1 MGYNFE
7 STIANKSQFYTHA
20 LLALMLG
27 EGKMKVII
35 GLLFCMLSGFSLAD
49 EQKGLEVMQEVD
61 RRDLGWGDMT
71 ADLKMT
77 LRNKNG
83 DEHVRSL
90 RMKTL
95 EMQDDGDKSLSI
107 FDSPRDIK
115 GTAFLSFTHALEADE
130 QWLYLPALK
139 RVKRISS
146 SNKSGP
152 FLGSE
157 FAFEDLTSFE
167 LKKYKYNYLR
177 DEMIDGIDFFVIE
190 AFPQY
195 DHSGYVRNIVWID
208 KNRYIPLRI
217 DYYDRKDALLKTQT
231 FLEYKQ
237 YLDQYWRAGKS
248 KMNNFLTGKST
259 TLLWKNYH
267 FRNGLTE
274 RHFDKNTLKRSR

>member
-1 MGYNFE
+1 
-7 STIANKSQFYTHA
+7 
-20 LLALMLG
+20 
-27 EGKMKVII
+27 MKIII
-35 GLLFCMLSGFSLAD
+35 GLLFYMLSGFSFAD

-61 RRDLGWGDMT
+61 LRDLGWGDML
-71 ADLKMT
+71 ADLKMV

-107 FDSPRDIK
+107 FGSPRDVK
-115 GTAFLSFTHALEADE
+115 GTAFLSFTHALDADE

-177 DEMIDGIDFFVIE
+177 DEMIDGIDCFVIE

-237 YLDQYWRAGKS
+237 YLDQYWRAGSS

-259 TLLWKNYH
+259 TLFWKNYH

-274 RHFDKNTLKRSR
+274 RNFDKNTLKRSR

>member
-1 MGYNFE
+1 MKKVVL
-7 STIANKSQFYTHA
+7 S
-20 LLALMLG
+20 LM
-27 EGKMKVII
+27 
-35 GLLFCMLSGFSLAD
+35 FSLLPGIAFAED
-49 EQKGLEVMQEVD
+49 INAEVISVEPVQIEEINTEQKGFEVMQEMD
-61 RRDLGWGDMT
+61 KRDMGWGDMST
-71 ADLKMT
+71 SMQMVLK
-77 LRNKNG
+77 NKNG
-83 DEHVRSL
+83 DEHVRNL
-90 RMKTL
+90 KMTTL

-115 GTAFLSFTHALEADE
+115 GTAFLSFTHALDADE

-177 DEMIDGIDFFVIE
+177 EEVVDGIDSFVIE
-190 AFPQY
+190 TYPQY
-195 DHSGYVRNIVWID
+195 KHSGYTRNIVWVD
-208 KNRYIPLRI
+208 KERYIPIKI

-231 FLEYKQ
+231 FNDYQQ
-237 YLDQYWRAGKS
+237 YLDQYWRA
-248 KMNNFLTGKST
+248 NNSYMENHLTGKST
-259 TLLWKNYH
+259 TLVWENYT

-274 RHFDKNTLKRSR
+274 RNFDKNTLKRSR